1 MVKKNSKYNKKG
13 GGKKRTYKKKYNN
26 SNRIPQ
32 FRNLAPNNLL
42 LRDSWQT
49 QIKLVPAGT
58 TRGLSHYP
66 HVAFFRASSGHD
78 IFQPT
83 NTARGNFIQLSGTLN
98 DLQSLQSASP
108 MAYRHMYSHYYVLG
122 AKCSVSFQ
130 PTANPNGSGLLMENN
145 IQVGCGLSRDMA
157 WPTSGSASG
166 SSLQSLTQAKN
177 ASTRQIIANDNATS
191 SKYSR
196 CRLFSS
202 YSPKRALGIKDTTD
216 NEDLKVS
223 VLDGN
228 ANESTFFYITLTGL
242 NAGGAT
248 DPEQIVPYM
257 INVRI
262 DYTLKFV
269 EPNESKNPSLP
280 AIAN

>member
-1 MVKKNSKYNKKG
+1 MGKNWNKNKRRYNKKRKYNKK
-13 GGKKRTYKKKYNN
+13 KKNTQLT
-26 SNRIPQ
+26 RIPQ

-42 LRDSWQT
+42 LRDSFQT

-66 HVAFFRASSGHD
+66 HVCFFRASSGHN
-78 IFQPT
+78 IFNPV
-83 NTARGNFIQLSGTLN
+83 NTARGNFLQLSGTLN
-98 DLQSLQSASP
+98 DLQSLQSAVP
-108 MAYRHMYSHYYVLG
+108 MAYRRMYSHYYVLG
-122 AKCSVSFQ
+122 AKMSVSFQ

-145 IQVGCGLSRDMA
+145 VQVGCGLARDMA

-166 SSLQSLTQAKN
+166 SSLQSLSQAKN
-177 ASTRQIIANDNATS
+177 ASTRQIIANESNTS
-191 SKYSR
+191 SR
-196 CRLFSS
+196 FARVRLFSG
-202 YSPKRALGIKDTTD
+202 YSPKHALGINNTTD

-242 NAGGAT
+242 NPGGAT

-269 EPNESKNPSLP
+269 EPNESKNEPIP
-280 AIAN
+280 